1 MKIVFLD
8 VDGVLNTMDS
18 LGEAEDDSDF
28 LFDKKSGSPLEK
40 RCLNNLIQILLK
52 TGAKIVVTS
61 TWRMFPDKMQF
72 LTRTV
77 DEMFDHA
84 VAWQNAENAET
95 EKLNKTPVFI
105 GITTDAGAP
114 PFGGGRGQE
123 VRLWLE
129 GHPECERFVVLDDDH
144 KQSFQ
149 DALFGEEK
157 LPHGVEGM
165 LIETKLGGYLDP
177 LPFIEQ
183 GLTGEHVDTAVQFLN
198 NSQ

>member
-61 TWRMFPDKMQF
+61 TWRMFLDMMQF

-77 DEMFDHA
+77 
-84 VAWQNAENAET
+84 AWQNEEDAET
-95 EKLNKTPVFI
+95 EKLNKT
-105 GITTDAGAP
+105 
-114 PFGGGRGQE
+114 
-123 VRLWLE
+123 
-129 GHPECERFVVLDDDH
+129 
-144 KQSFQ
+144 
-149 DALFGEEK
+149 
-157 LPHGVEGM
+157 
-165 LIETKLGGYLDP
+165 
-177 LPFIEQ
+177 
-183 GLTGEHVDTAVQFLN
+183 QFFCC
-198 NSQ
+198 